1 MLRLEDEASSGLEA
15 SAAAGLPPPPM
26 AAFAVAL
33 KLPDFWLHNP
43 PSWFVHVEAQFAL
56 RGVSAD
62 DTKYHHVVAS
72 LDPLSTRRVMT
83 LLRDPPAQGK
93 YTALKALLLRR
104 YSLSDAERAE
114 KLLSLAGLGD
124 GTALELMESMLSLL
138 AAGSSARWPCQ
149 LPAIGHERLPLPC
162 GRGGSHP
169 PGYQKFRR
177 PGDCPGFTSRFPRP
191 LTDAPG
197 ALRLVHGGW
206 NRCTAAP
213 RKRALFLSPAFWS
226 EGTALSPALQFPDP
240 GKRARQRSV
249 AAATAGNK
257 ERLLFIEDSRSG
269 RRFLV
274 DSGSQKS
281 LLPPAGSDRLAEGCG
296 PLLTAANGSPI
307 KTFGERTTPRPP
319 AFEPPPAFPARLR
332 QPCSQDGPS
341 SACSLPP
348 RFSRSGRLLRP
359 RVLD

>member
-1 MLRLEDEASSGLEA
+1 MLRLDDEASSGLEA
-15 SAAAGLPPPPM
+15 SAAAGPSPPPM

-33 KLPDFWLHNP
+33 KLPDFWLHDP
-43 PSWFVHVEAQFAL
+43 PSWFMHVEAQFAL

-93 YTALKALLLRR
+93 YAALKGLLLRR

-114 KLLSLAGLGD
+114 KLLSIAGLGD
-124 GTALELMESMLSLL
+124 GWRISLHPPLSST

-149 LPAIGHERLPLPC
+149 LPAIGHEGLPLPC

-169 PGYQKFRR
+169 PGYQDFRR
-177 PGDCPGFTSRFPRP
+177 PDGYSGPTSVFPLP
-191 LTDAPG
+191 LTDAPR
-197 ALRLVHGGW
+197 ALRLVHCGR

-213 RKRALFLSPAFWS
+213 RKGALFLSPAFWS
-226 EGTALSPALQFPDP
+226 EGTALPPALQFPDP
-240 GKRARQRSV
+240 GKRACQRSV

-257 ERLLFIEDSRSG
+257 ERLLFLEDSRSG

-307 KTFGERTTPRPP
+307 KTFGERTTPGPP
-319 AFEPPPAFPARLR
+319 TFEPPPAFPARLH
-332 QPCSQDGPS
+332 QPRSQDGPS

-348 RFSRSGRLLRP
+348 RFSRAGRLLRP